1 MFEVNLRL
9 ISQHNKVHVCKA
21 FHFHFLRKLKNWLV
35 VSPETIE
42 HFFFCSFSLFFC
54 FCTESGVDWKAIEAW
69 FAGILLS
76 STCQLLRVPLAEMW
90 GRDRYHTHCRNIRSL
105 CVCRKILYVA
115 LWRWADTTQLGVRM
129 AERGYRALMAV
140 QIPGKPKILLP
151 HNCSSRILITWFI
164 KSFLKPHFFNCRK

>member
-1 MFEVNLRL
+1 MGMGNMTRYICIKPPTFTFSGN
-9 ISQHNKVHVCKA
+9 
-21 FHFHFLRKLKNWLV
+21 LKNWMV
-35 VSPETIE
+35 ACAETIE

-90 GRDRYHTHCRNIRSL
+90 GRDRYHTQRRNIRSQ
-105 CVCRKILYVA
+105 CSAFVERYCRLHC
-115 LWRWADTTQLGVRM
+115 ADTTQLGVRM

-151 HNCSSRILITWFI
+151 HNCSSGILITWFI
-164 KSFLKPHFFNCRK
+164 KSFFNSHNFSGLEF